1 MVKTGTEI
9 FEYAVDPP
17 SPPLLLLER
26 KTGFLQPMAV
36 RKTAAFETAVA
47 HAVALVAR
55 LVLVKTAVIETLML
69 DRA

>member
-1 MVKTGTEI
+1 MVKIGMVI
-9 FEYAVDPP
+9 FEYGLDLP

-36 RKTAAFETAVA
+36 WKTVEFVIVVAVA
-47 HAVALVAR
+47 PVVA
-55 LVLVKTAVIETLML
+55 LVKTAVIETLML